1 MKKLS
6 HKSHRVLKLRKK
18 VPKLVFNSMPES
30 DFLLENGGNVR
41 EFLSPTGEYTLDTNL
56 EKGQMLRHNMIGPTS
71 AFQMKTVDTPTQK
84 LIRKSSLQPNIKT
97 TRQSI
102 VMTKV
107 DYQARFNDVMA
118 KINSALEKAKAEEKS
133 KESQNLEI
141 VESKPPNYLKI
152 PSKMPS
158 IDQSSTKSIPRS
170 DSNDRLA
177 WYMSLRECPESEN
190 VESYMRIGPEI
201 NGLYT
206 KVQKPN
212 PNFKSPRS
220 KISSIGAFTDLHI
233 EGENK
238 LKLEV
243 EAVKKVGYEYLRP
256 ELLELAPKFTEEVL
270 YSHQTQSENTKK
282 FDYS

>member
-6 HKSHRVLKLRKK
+6 RKSHRVLKLRKK

-30 DFLLENGGNVR
+30 DFLLENTGNFR
-41 EFLSPTGEYTLDTNL
+41 EFLSPIGEYTIDTNL
-56 EKGQMLRHNMIGPTS
+56 EKGQMLKHNMIGPTS
-71 AFQMKTVDTPTQK
+71 AFQMKTIETPTPK
-84 LIRKSSLQPNIKT
+84 LTRKSSLQPTFKS

-102 VMTKV
+102 VLTKV
-107 DYQARFNDVMA
+107 DYQARFNEVMA
-118 KINSALEKAKAEEKS
+118 KINSALDKAKAEEKT
-133 KESQNLEI
+133 KELQNLAT
-141 VESKPPNYLKI
+141 VESKPPTYLKI

-158 IDQSSTKSIPRS
+158 MDQSSAKSLPRS
-170 DSNDRLA
+170 DSSDRLA

-190 VESYMRIGPEI
+190 IESYMRIGPEI

-212 PNFKSPRS
+212 PNFKSPKS
-220 KISSIGAFTDLHI
+220 KHLSVSAFKDLHI

-238 LKLEV
+238 LRLEV

-256 ELLELAPKFTEEVL
+256 ELLEITPKFTEEIL
-270 YSHQTQSENTKK
+270 YSHHAQSENTKK
-282 FDYS
+282 GDNS